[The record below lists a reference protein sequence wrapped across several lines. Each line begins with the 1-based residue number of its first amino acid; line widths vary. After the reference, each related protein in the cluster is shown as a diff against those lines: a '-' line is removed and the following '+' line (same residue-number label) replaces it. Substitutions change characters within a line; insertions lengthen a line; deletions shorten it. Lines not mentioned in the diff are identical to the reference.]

1 MILANLIDK
10 IQKGMSLNEQEE
22 MLAEMTLAEIF
33 NITPDHKWTST

>member
-22 MLAEMTLAEIF
+22 MLAEMTLEDIF
-33 NITPDHKWTST
+33 NLKNIKWTS